1 MRTLFAALVGASLLA
16 TPAHAAEAPVAPAL
30 HAIILVDLIPDRVVP
45 GNEAKSMA
53 LLHALAASSL
63 KEPGNLG
70 FVILQDVGRPNH
82 MTLDEIW
89 TSQAAY
95 ETHEGGS
102 ASKAFRVGIQPL
114 LGAPLD
120 ERLSLEL
127 K

>member
-1 MRTLFAALVGASLLA
+1 MRTLFATLAVASLLSN
-16 TPAHAAEAPVAPAL
+16 PARAADAPAAPAL
-30 HAIILVDLIPDRVVP
+30 HAIILVDVIPDRVVP

-53 LLHALAASSL
+53 LLHALVASSL

-70 FVILQDVGRPNH
+70 FLVLQDVGRPNH
-82 MTLDEIW
+82 LTLDETW
-89 TSQAAY
+89 TTQAAY
-95 ETHEGGS
+95 EVHEGGS
-102 ASKAFRVGIQPL
+102 ASKAFRTGIQPM